1 MAATDWFDERL
12 ERRQRAARARI
23 AAREL
28 SKRRKQRVWVR
39 DIARVMLAASILVL
53 GVLAV
58 EISRKA
64 IVVMNHAD
72 AGSMAS
78 TLIVVS

>member
-1 MAATDWFDERL
+1 MAATDWLEERL
-12 ERRQRAARARI
+12 ERRQRAARARV
-23 AAREL
+23 AARAL
-28 SKRRKQRVWVR
+28 SKVRKQRVWAR

-64 IVVMNHAD
+64 VVVLHHANT
-72 AGSMAS
+72 AS
-78 TLIVVS
+78 IASVTDTLS